1 MELLDRFL
9 RYIKVYTTSD
19 PQSDSVPTTDR
30 QWDLA
35 KILCGDLKEIGV
47 EDAHISEFGY
57 VYGSVPA
64 TPGYESAP
72 ALGLIAHMDTA
83 PDFSGEH
90 VNPQIIPDYDG
101 KDIQLGDSGRTIGIE
116 MFPYLP
122 SLAGRTMITTDGTT
136 LLGADDK
143 AGVAEIICAVETVL
157 KEGRPHGKICVAFT
171 PDEEVGK
178 GPDHFDVKEFGVD
191 YGYTLDGGPENEI
204 SFENFNAAG
213 AVVSVRG
220 FSIHPGSSKNKMVNA
235 SLVLWEFNNLLPA
248 GDTPRNTDGYEGF
261 FHLTHMSGDVDAST
275 GAYIIREHDPNL
287 FEGRKMT
294 MQHAAD
300 LLNEKYGEGTVTVR
314 ITDQYRNMREV
325 IEKNPFMIS
334 FADQAIRSVGLE
346 PVHLPTRG
354 GTDGATLSFMGLPCP
369 NLGTG
374 GYAFHGPYEHIT
386 LEGMEKCRDIALAL
400 ISLYAGKNAG

>member
-90 VNPQIIPDYDG
+90 VNPQIILDYDG

-178 GPDHFDVKEFGVD
+178 GPDHFDVKEFGAD

-300 LLNEKYGEGTVTVR
+300 LLIEKYGEGTVTVR

>member
-35 KILCGDLKEIGV
+35 KILCGDLKEIGI

-57 VYGSVPA
+57 IYGSVPA
-64 TPGYESAP
+64 APGYESAP

-178 GPDHFDVKEFGVD
+178 GPDHFDVKEFGAD

>member
-178 GPDHFDVKEFGVD
+178 GPDHFDVKEFGAD